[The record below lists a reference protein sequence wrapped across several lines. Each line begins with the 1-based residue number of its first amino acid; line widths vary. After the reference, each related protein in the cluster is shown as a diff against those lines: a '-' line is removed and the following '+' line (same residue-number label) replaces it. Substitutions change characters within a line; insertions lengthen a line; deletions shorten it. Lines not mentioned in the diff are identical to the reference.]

1 MTPRQKTSVSARCL
15 SIQNLAVNSRVI
27 DGLVGL
33 TRILG
38 TGENYR
44 PKFGPANILLLKNC
58 AQYYGLHHLSKP
70 PVNSLYPLR
79 SLFHISQYS
88 TAPPFSP
95 AAGLGGGAKK
105 LITQLKTPSSQCLNR
120 SPTTR
125 IQATTL
131 MHFLKTSR
139 FCTPGEF
146 VTGLHNYNLLIQ
158 DRNTENPTSRNSLV
172 QKVDLDPPLP
182 LMIGLK
188 AYISQYPTQKHLHN
202 RDIQEEVFFSIMH
215 QKWGLSC

>member
-1 MTPRQKTSVSARCL
+1 MEELAGAPEGPTEAALWILPPIPYPIAASRHRRNAKGTLVDFQRPLLVNLRPYRIFKHVSDPLCWSRIQGASQMTPRQKTSVSARCL

-33 TRILG
+33 ARILG

-70 PVNSLYPLR
+70 PVDSLYPLR

-95 AAGLGGGAKK
+95 AAGLGGGEETHHA
-105 LITQLKTPSSQCLNR
+105 IEDAIQPMSQPLSHN
-120 SPTTR
+120 PD
-125 IQATTL
+125 
-131 MHFLKTSR
+131 
-139 FCTPGEF
+139 
-146 VTGLHNYNLLIQ
+146 TGNYADALPQ
-158 DRNTENPTSRNSLV
+158 DV
-172 QKVDLDPPLP
+172 
-182 LMIGLK
+182 
-188 AYISQYPTQKHLHN
+188 
-202 RDIQEEVFFSIMH
+202 
-215 QKWGLSC
+215 